1 MTKTI
6 KKSFVVVLML
16 VMSLFFALAVG
27 TGYSSA
33 SAADE
38 EKTDAQVFIE
48 NVKTFKTTVDTDAD
62 GVLSDE
68 EIRASMSAKDKVTLF
83 LSMYNYISTSGVI
96 TDQDVLTA
104 KETYQR
110 IYVQYNKNGAVDLYT
125 ALKSSMVSVYMDIGH
140 TYEDHTIVEDTRAD
154 WTALNSDVEKA
165 QDLSMLKNSDLKF
178 IKEGTEPDVKDV
190 PESLVK
196 AEEQIKVWK
205 ANIEEAIAKIKAI
218 KVVKTA
224 EDEVTVTVFDTVENK
239 YLQTYIGVL
248 SSQESIEKAAEAIE
262 KAKNGD
268 TAQYDYLSGKFD
280 GVNHYEVY
288 NNALKGYNEQN
299 AKVTAVKDLIHEA
312 YFGEGKYNKTE
323 GQEVCYSIY
332 ESDIKVAKEEYDKLI
347 ETEVNPLKSKVEA
360 LKVNVGGAEVSYK
373 ALLDEMLA
381 TYNDVVGKIAA
392 TKVAIANIGD
402 VKYTKASN
410 DLIGAAR
417 TAFDALPADVKAHDT
432 AEGTVATWVENY
444 QTLLDAEATFAAYK
458 QQVVNA
464 INAIKGMKVFIE
476 EKKSDFFSEYNKMYK
491 VVNTDMKDLAH
502 QLNGDEGLQGVYAAE
517 LDAPY
522 QPKDAAKEFT
532 TCEELYV
539 YCGKVAMAINTKTKV
554 INANIDEIL
563 HAELRFTNAFEKLY
577 VAICQAIDDLPK
589 TESGESD
596 ERYIGAIVD
605 YSAWLTRKAN
615 YEALVATA
623 EEWLATVVNHTVTVN
638 DFEALTASEGKYAAL
653 EAAYFGA
660 DAEAKKT
667 ALATDLAAFTERSF
681 ALEEVEKTYQAWFE
695 LYKAGLDKRGE
706 IIAATEALKAQI
718 EALVRPELDMALD
731 GTAGN
736 AAYKTAVEAVTAAY
750 NKLTTDFDVNLKA
763 EDKTTQVYFQENYAE
778 AFEAYETALVNV
790 KANAVEEKIALIETD
805 KELTENRIAEARTAY
820 DAAAATLAEG
830 VEFAQYVR
838 NYEALTTV
846 EALVNGFVDDV
857 NSLLKG
863 AAYDGSD
870 VAVSDLVV
878 ETAYTNDKLVKGLY
892 KADVSKV
899 TALLAKYAS
908 MTAVQKAYV
917 AGDKNVETAYA
928 VLEKVAKIAAKFE
941 TTVGAKLTYLD
952 DVLDEFVGQY
962 KAGSAT
968 SNTYEALNA
977 FVEALTES
985 QQALLHNLADFQQI
999 QRDKEVADQLQNAI
1013 DKLDGEVT
1021 AGKITNETV
1030 IDYYVINTIYENLNN
1045 SQKALLGKT
1054 EAGEFTASLKLAE
1067 IKGKIDAAVE
1077 SGAGVID
1084 ITAKFEELNTAINDA
1099 KTDLN
1104 GKITTINASLEAL
1117 NTAKAALEAKDT
1129 ELNGLISANKTAID
1143 TINGQITALQTA
1155 KTELENKVKALED
1168 RAAALEA
1175 KDTELGNKINDIVK
1189 EGGTLDTLKKALEDA
1204 YKAADKALEDAYKAA
1219 DVELEKAYKA
1229 ADEAIKA
1236 SLESTKTAL
1245 EAAIKA
1251 ETEAREA
1258 AVKAETEAREAA
1270 TQKLNK
1276 ALVTVSV
1283 IFGILI
1289 AGLVAC
1295 VVLLFVK
1302 KRA

>member
-48 NVKTFKTTVDTDAD
+48 NVETFKTTVGGED
-62 GVLSDE
+62 GLSAE
-68 EIRASMSAKDKVTLF
+68 EIRNSMSQRDKVTLF
-83 LSMYNYISTSGVI
+83 FRMYNYVSSAGVI
-96 TDQDVLTA
+96 TDADVKAA
-104 KETYQR
+104 KQVYQK
-110 IYVQYNKNGAVDLYT
+110 IYDQYNLNGAVDLYT
-125 ALKSSMVSVYMDIGH
+125 SLTSSVYAIYTEKGQSYKDAFK
-140 TYEDHTIVEDTRAD
+140 VEAARTAWNDLNTDTA
-154 WTALNSDVEKA
+154 KA
-165 QDLSMLKNSDLKF
+165 QDLGMLKNSDLAYDTAT
-178 IKEGTEPDVKDV
+178 GDPDM
-190 PESLVK
+190 LVK
-196 AEEQIKVWK
+196 AEAKVKEWK
-205 ANIEEAIAKIKAI
+205 KNIDDAIDAI
-218 KVVKTA
+218 KQIQVVTTDADTA
-224 EDEVTVTVFDTVENK
+224 TVAVFDTAANK
-239 YLQTYIGVL
+239 YLDTYVGVL
-248 SSQESIEKAAEAIE
+248 KSQNTLTA
-262 KAKNGD
+262 AKNAIAVVETQGD
-268 TAQYDYLSGKFD
+268 LNFLKNDG
-280 GVNHYEVY
+280 GVNHYAVY
-288 NNALKGYNEQN
+288 NKVTEGYNAQN
-299 AKVTAVKDLIHEA
+299 AKVKAVVDLIQVA
-312 YFGEGKYNKTE
+312 YGKYSEEAGK
-323 GQEVCYSIY
+323 EVCYSIHD
-332 ESDIKVAKEEYDKLI
+332 DIVAARTAFDLLVNTPVNALQDKVKAYDDGVNYFNRLTMMEAKYADVVEAIAGVVAKI
-347 ETEVNPLKSKVEA
+347 
-360 LKVNVGGAEVSYK
+360 
-373 ALLDEMLA
+373 
-381 TYNDVVGKIAA
+381 ND
-392 TKVAIANIGD
+392 IGE
-402 VKYTKASN
+402 VKYTEASKG
-410 DLIGAAR
+410 LIDAAR
-417 TAFDALPADVKAHDT
+417 AAFDALPADVKAHDT
-432 AEGTVATWVENY
+432 AEETETTWVENY
-444 QTLLDAEATFAAYK
+444 QTLLDAEAKFAEYVA
-458 QQVVNA
+458 QVDNSIKA
-464 INAIKGMKVFIE
+464 INGMKAFVNGSQFY
-476 EKKSDFFSEYNKMYK
+476 SEYNKMFT
-491 VVNTDMKDLAH
+491 VVNKDMKDLEN
-502 QLNGDEGLQGVYAAE
+502 QLNGNGSLKGVWMTNLDESYTPEDAVSE
-517 LDAPY
+517 LKTC
-522 QPKDAAKEFT
+522 KDAYDYYRNLATKISAQT
-532 TCEELYV
+532 QSISNNIT
-539 YCGKVAMAINTKTKV
+539 AIR
-554 INANIDEIL
+554 ALD
-563 HAELRFTNAFEKLY
+563 LRFTEEFENLY
-577 VAICQAIDDLPK
+577 VAISNAINSLPK
-589 TESGESD
+589 VTNSEGVEVPD
-596 ERYIGAIVD
+596 ERFIGAISG
-605 YSAWLTRKAN
+605 YAEWLTIKAD
-615 YEALVATA
+615 YEALVAVA
-623 EEWLATVVNHTVTVN
+623 EEWLATVVSHTVTVN
-638 DFEALTASEGKYAAL
+638 DFEALTASEEKYKAL
-653 EAAYFGA
+653 EAVYFGA
-660 DAEAKKT
+660 DEAEKK
-667 ALATDLAAFTERSF
+667 ANLATDLAAFTARSF
-681 ALEEVEKTYQAWFE
+681 TLEEVKKTYQAWFE
-695 LYKAGLDKRGE
+695 LYKAGLDKRVE
-706 IIAATEALKAQI
+706 IIAATDALKAQI
-718 EALVRPELDMALD
+718 EALVRPELNMALD

-763 EDKTTQVYFQENYAE
+763 EDKTTQVYFQENYAD
-778 AFEAYETALVNV
+778 AFAAYETALVNV

-805 KELTENRIAEARTAY
+805 KELTENRIAEARKAY
-820 DAAAATLAEG
+820 DDAAATLAEG

-870 VAVSDLVV
+870 VAVADLVV

-892 KADVSKV
+892 KADVSNV

-917 AGDKNVETAYA
+917 TEGKNVETAYA
-928 VLEKVAKIAAKFE
+928 VLEKVARIAAKFE

-968 SNTYEALNA
+968 TNTYETLNA

-1013 DKLDGEVT
+1013 DKLDAEVS

-1045 SQKALLGKT
+1045 SQKALLGKN

-1084 ITAKFEELNTAINDA
+1084 ITAKFEELNTALNNA

-1104 GKITTINASLEAL
+1104 GKIDTINASLEAL

-1129 ELNGLISANKTAID
+1129 ELNGL
-1143 TINGQITALQTA
+1143 ITALQTA

-1229 ADEAIKA
+1229 ADEAIKT

-1245 EAAIKA
+1245 EAAI
-1251 ETEAREA
+1251 
-1258 AVKAETEAREAA
+1258 KAETEAREAA

-1289 AGLVAC
+1289 AGLIAC

>member
-48 NVKTFKTTVDTDAD
+48 NVETFKTTVGGED
-62 GVLSDE
+62 GLSAE
-68 EIRASMSAKDKVTLF
+68 EIRNSMSQRDKVTLF
-83 LSMYNYISTSGVI
+83 FRMYNYVSSAGVI
-96 TDQDVLTA
+96 TDADVKAA
-104 KETYQR
+104 KQVYQK
-110 IYVQYNKNGAVDLYT
+110 IYDQYNLNGAVDLYT
-125 ALKSSMVSVYMDIGH
+125 SLTSSVYAIYTEKGQSYKDAFK
-140 TYEDHTIVEDTRAD
+140 VEAARTAWNDLNTDTA
-154 WTALNSDVEKA
+154 KA
-165 QDLSMLKNSDLKF
+165 QDLGMLKNSDLAYDTAT
-178 IKEGTEPDVKDV
+178 GDPDM
-190 PESLVK
+190 LVK
-196 AEEQIKVWK
+196 AEAKVKEWK
-205 ANIEEAIAKIKAI
+205 KNIDDAIDAI
-218 KVVKTA
+218 KQIQVVTTDADTA
-224 EDEVTVTVFDTVENK
+224 TVAVFDTAANK
-239 YLQTYIGVL
+239 YLDTYVGVL
-248 SSQESIEKAAEAIE
+248 KSQNTLTA
-262 KAKNGD
+262 AKNAIAVVETQGD
-268 TAQYDYLSGKFD
+268 LNFLKNDG
-280 GVNHYEVY
+280 GVNHYAVY
-288 NNALKGYNEQN
+288 NKVTEGYNAQN
-299 AKVTAVKDLIHEA
+299 AKVKAVVDLIQVA
-312 YFGEGKYNKTE
+312 YGKYSEEAGK
-323 GQEVCYSIY
+323 EVCYSIHD
-332 ESDIKVAKEEYDKLI
+332 DIVAARTAFDLLVNTPVNALQDKVKAYDDGVNYFNRLTMMEAKYADVVEAIAGVVAKI
-347 ETEVNPLKSKVEA
+347 
-360 LKVNVGGAEVSYK
+360 
-373 ALLDEMLA
+373 
-381 TYNDVVGKIAA
+381 ND
-392 TKVAIANIGD
+392 IGE
-402 VKYTKASN
+402 VKYTEASKG
-410 DLIGAAR
+410 LIDAAR
-417 TAFDALPADVKAHDT
+417 AAFDALPADVKAHDT
-432 AEGTVATWVENY
+432 AEETETTWVENY
-444 QTLLDAEATFAAYK
+444 QTLLDAEAKFAEYVA
-458 QQVVNA
+458 QVDNSIKA
-464 INAIKGMKVFIE
+464 INGMKAFVNGSQFY
-476 EKKSDFFSEYNKMYK
+476 SEYNKMFT
-491 VVNTDMKDLAH
+491 VVNKDMKDLEN
-502 QLNGDEGLQGVYAAE
+502 QLNGNGSLKGVWMTNLDESYTPEDAVSE
-517 LDAPY
+517 LKTC
-522 QPKDAAKEFT
+522 KDAYDYYRNLATKISAQT
-532 TCEELYV
+532 QSISNNIT
-539 YCGKVAMAINTKTKV
+539 AIR
-554 INANIDEIL
+554 ALD
-563 HAELRFTNAFEKLY
+563 LRFTEEFENLY
-577 VAICQAIDDLPK
+577 VAISNAINSLPK
-589 TESGESD
+589 VTNSEGVEVPD
-596 ERYIGAIVD
+596 ERFIGAISG
-605 YSAWLTRKAN
+605 YAEWLTIKAD
-615 YEALVATA
+615 YEALVAVA
-623 EEWLATVVNHTVTVN
+623 EEWLATVVSHTVTVN
-638 DFEALTASEGKYAAL
+638 DFEALTASEEKYKAL
-653 EAAYFGA
+653 EAVYFGA
-660 DAEAKKT
+660 DEAEKK
-667 ALATDLAAFTERSF
+667 ANLATDLAAFTARSF
-681 ALEEVEKTYQAWFE
+681 TLEEVKKTYQAWFE
-695 LYKAGLDKRGE
+695 LYKAGLDKRVE
-706 IIAATEALKAQI
+706 IIAATDALKAQI
-718 EALVRPELDMALD
+718 EALVRPELNMALD

-750 NKLTTDFDVNLKA
+750 NKLTTDFDVNLTE

-778 AFEAYETALVNV
+778 AFAAYETALVNV

-870 VAVSDLVV
+870 VAVADLIV

-917 AGDKNVETAYA
+917 TEGKNVETAYA
-928 VLEKVAKIAAKFE
+928 VLEKVARIAAKFE

-968 SNTYEALNA
+968 TNTYETLNA

-1013 DKLDGEVT
+1013 DKLDAEVS

-1045 SQKALLGKT
+1045 SQKALLGKN

-1084 ITAKFEELNTAINDA
+1084 ITAKFEELNTALNNA

-1104 GKITTINASLEAL
+1104 GKIDTINASLEAL

-1129 ELNGLISANKTAID
+1129 ELNGL
-1143 TINGQITALQTA
+1143 ITALQTA

-1229 ADEAIKA
+1229 ADDAIKA

-1245 EAAIKA
+1245 EAAI
-1251 ETEAREA
+1251 
-1258 AVKAETEAREAA
+1258 KAETEAREAA

>member
-1 MTKTI
+1 MVNTP
-6 KKSFVVVLML
+6 VN
-16 VMSLFFALAVG
+16 ALQ
-27 TGYSSA
+27 
-33 SAADE
+33 D
-38 EKTDAQVFIE
+38 K
-48 NVKTFKTTVDTDAD
+48 VKAYDD
-62 GVLSDE
+62 GVNYFNRLTTME
-68 EIRASMSAKDKVTLF
+68 AK
-83 LSMYNYISTSGVI
+83 YA
-96 TDQDVLTA
+96 DV
-104 KETYQR
+104 
-110 IYVQYNKNGAVDLYT
+110 V
-125 ALKSSMVSVYMDIGH
+125 
-140 TYEDHTIVEDTRAD
+140 
-154 WTALNSDVEKA
+154 
-165 QDLSMLKNSDLKF
+165 
-178 IKEGTEPDVKDV
+178 
-190 PESLVK
+190 
-196 AEEQIKVWK
+196 
-205 ANIEEAIAKIKAI
+205 EAIA
-218 KVVKTA
+218 
-224 EDEVTVTVFDTVENK
+224 
-239 YLQTYIGVL
+239 GV
-248 SSQESIEKAAEAIE
+248 
-262 KAKNGD
+262 
-268 TAQYDYLSGKFD
+268 
-280 GVNHYEVY
+280 
-288 NNALKGYNEQN
+288 
-299 AKVTAVKDLIHEA
+299 
-312 YFGEGKYNKTE
+312 
-323 GQEVCYSIY
+323 
-332 ESDIKVAKEEYDKLI
+332 VAKI
-347 ETEVNPLKSKVEA
+347 
-360 LKVNVGGAEVSYK
+360 
-373 ALLDEMLA
+373 
-381 TYNDVVGKIAA
+381 ND
-392 TKVAIANIGD
+392 IGE
-402 VKYTKASN
+402 VKYTEVSKG
-410 DLIGAAR
+410 LIDAAR
-417 TAFDALPADVKAHDT
+417 AAFDALPADVKAHDT
-432 AEGTVATWVENY
+432 AEETETTWVENY
-444 QTLLDAEATFAAYK
+444 QTLLDAEAKFAEYVA
-458 QQVVNA
+458 QVDNSIKA
-464 INAIKGMKVFIE
+464 INGMKAFVNGSQFY
-476 EKKSDFFSEYNKMYK
+476 SEYNKMFT
-491 VVNTDMKDLAH
+491 VVNKDMKDLEN
-502 QLNGDEGLQGVYAAE
+502 QLNGNGSLKGVWMTNLDESYTPEDAVSE
-517 LDAPY
+517 LKTC
-522 QPKDAAKEFT
+522 KDAYDYYRNLATKISAQT
-532 TCEELYV
+532 QSISNNIT
-539 YCGKVAMAINTKTKV
+539 AIR
-554 INANIDEIL
+554 ALD
-563 HAELRFTNAFEKLY
+563 LRFTEEFENLY
-577 VAICQAIDDLPK
+577 VAISNAINSLPK
-589 TESGESD
+589 VTNSEGVEVPD
-596 ERYIGAIVD
+596 ERFIGAISG
-605 YSAWLTRKAN
+605 YAEWLTIKAD
-615 YEALVATA
+615 YEALVAVA

-638 DFEALTASEGKYAAL
+638 DFEALTASEEKYAAL
-653 EAAYFGA
+653 EAVYFGA

-667 ALATDLAAFTERSF
+667 NLATDLAAFTARSF
-681 ALEEVEKTYQAWFE
+681 TLEEVKKTYQAWFE
-695 LYKAGLDKRGE
+695 LYKAGLDKRVE
-706 IIAATEALKAQI
+706 IIAATDALKVQI
-718 EALVRPELDMALD
+718 EALVRPELDKALD

-750 NKLTTDFDVNLKA
+750 NKLTTDFDVNLTE

-778 AFEAYETALVNV
+778 AFAAYETALVNV

-805 KELTENRIAEARTAY
+805 KELTENRIADARKAY
-820 DAAAATLAEG
+820 DDAAATLAEG

-870 VAVSDLVV
+870 VAVSDLIV

-928 VLEKVAKIAAKFE
+928 VLEKVARIAAKFE

-1013 DKLDGEVT
+1013 DKLDAEVT

-1084 ITAKFEELNTAINDA
+1084 ITAKFEELNTALNNA

-1104 GKITTINASLEAL
+1104 GKINTINASLEAL

-1129 ELNGLISANKTAID
+1129 ELNGL
-1143 TINGQITALQTA
+1143 ITALQTA

-1175 KDTELGNKINDIVK
+1175 KDTELANKINDIVK

-1258 AVKAETEAREAA
+1258 A

-1289 AGLVAC
+1289 AGLIAC